1 MRQDD
6 VSEPGIVGGA
16 VIGPLGA
23 LGSPYRDLFH
33 TGSIGES
40 ESLDFRFGGTGAGR
54 SSSSSDS
61 VKSMTA

>member
-1 MRQDD
+1 MRQDG
-6 VSEPGIVGGA
+6 VSEAVIAGDA
-16 VIGPLGA
+16 VIGPFGA

-40 ESLDFRFGGTGAGR
+40 ESLDFRLGGTGAGG
-54 SSSSSDS
+54 SSSSSDN